1 MYIESVPNRHSPPAI
16 LLRESYREA
25 GKVRKRTLANLS
37 KWPPVVVEGLRI
49 LLKGGTAVADLTTA
63 FDITRSRPHGHVAA
77 VLGTLRKLR
86 LDRTLAATAS
96 PERERAIALIVARI
110 LAPGSKLA
118 TARGLAA
125 DTARDS
131 LAEMLGIESVDEDE
145 LYAAMDWLLERQG
158 TIETRLA
165 RRHLSDGAL
174 VLYDLT
180 STYFEGRC
188 CPLAKRGYS
197 RDGRRDKLQIVFGL
211 LCNREGCPVAVEVFD
226 GNTADPNTVGVHI
239 EKLRRRF
246 ALSRVVLVGD
256 RGMLTEARIREE
268 LAPAGFDWISALRA
282 PAIRELMSSGAVQRS
297 MFDETDLAEI
307 RCDAY
312 PGERLIVCRN
322 ERLAEE
328 RARKREALLQ
338 ATEALLAPIAGATQR
353 EKRRLSGKEKIA
365 MRVGKVI
372 GKYKMAKHF
381 ELDITETAFAYHR
394 KADAIAAEA
403 ALDGLY
409 IVRTSVPAT
418 ELDAEHTVRAYKG
431 LSVVERAFRSLK
443 TVDLKVRPIYH
454 YAGARV
460 RAHVFLCMLAYYVE
474 WHMRQRLKPLL
485 FDDEEPDVA
494 EAARPSVV
502 APAEVSPS
510 AQDKARP
517 KRAFATVLNEMLP
530 AGAQSTR
537 NGLGHGAV
545 VVAASHQLHQHVEP
559 QRDVG
564 SWSRREE
571 SGGAGVGAP
580 AVGQDQLGSRVDGCD
595 GVSGGGRPTRAAHA
609 ARLWP
614 RGVWLHDLHREQ
626 RTVA

>member
-158 TIETRLA
+158 TIEKRLA
-165 RRHLSDGAL
+165 KRHLSDGAL

-211 LCNREGCPVAVEVFD
+211 LCNRDGCPVAVEVFD
-226 GNTADPNTVGVHI
+226 GNTADPSTVGVHI
-239 EKLRRRF
+239 EKLRQRF

-268 LAPAGFDWISALRA
+268 VAPAGLDWISALRA

-297 MFDETDLAEI
+297 MFDETDLAEL

-322 ERLAEE
+322 ERLAQE

-338 ATEALLAPIAGATQR
+338 ATEALLAPIAAATQR
-353 EKRRLSGKEKIA
+353 QSRRLSGKERIGV
-365 MRVGKVI
+365 RVGKVI

-403 ALDGLY
+403 RPRWPVHRAHQRARHRARCRAHRARLQGIERRRARVPQPQDGGPESAPDLSLRWRPRARPRLPVHARLLCRMAHAPTAQTVA
-409 IVRTSVPAT
+409 VR
-418 ELDAEHTVRAYKG
+418 R
-431 LSVVERAFRSLK
+431 R
-443 TVDLKVRPIYH
+443 
-454 YAGARV
+454 GAR
-460 RAHVFLCMLAYYVE
+460 RGRGC
-474 WHMRQRLKPLL
+474 P
-485 FDDEEPDVA
+485 PI
-494 EAARPSVV
+494 
-502 APAEVSPS
+502 
-510 AQDKARP
+510 
-517 KRAFATVLNEMLP
+517 
-530 AGAQSTR
+530 G
-537 NGLGHGAV
+537 
-545 VVAASHQLHQHVEP
+545 
-559 QRDVG
+559 
-564 SWSRREE
+564 
-571 SGGAGVGAP
+571 GGAGRSLTIGPRQSPTQTHRLGRAC
-580 AVGQDQLGSRVDGCD
+580 AQLPYFARRSGHGCQQ
-595 GVSGGGRPTRAAHA
+595 
-609 ARLWP
+609 P
-614 RGVWLHDLHREQ
+614 RRRSLG
-626 RTVA
+626 